1 MKSKTK
7 EKKEQKNISS
17 KKILLKEKPKKDK
30 NKDKDKEKEKEEE
43 AEEIPQPKPKIKNI
57 ERYIYISSYSDSSLM
72 STLKQLFEEI
82 NQKAFN
88 LSSNKEVN
96 TYELSPEEQDNNEI
110 DYISGVQVLDKN
122 IRITILEGITQKG
135 LQKVKEFLP
144 KTKLNDNNIKILM
157 NSEYLFDTRIY
168 SKFGL
173 SLKLIKLQHNLN
185 DYLQTYN
192 IYENANKFR
201 KIYDCFQNFGSLLR
215 VETMEEVVWYGLFPD
230 AESLLLLEKKYGDL
244 LTHQDITGIYKE
256 RKKIVKIS
264 MKDFINSDNSNT
276 LSNNNIHDSN
286 RDLNDLNINSK
297 NSNNDISDI
306 NNNSGLYN
314 NNAITEVKNDNRNK
328 KIIHISKSQGDI
340 NKNKNIFGLNDNLTY
355 EEKLKIIH
363 KLILKPKTDSK
374 NKLYEKYLEEKKHKN
389 VSKSQIWN
397 DNFKYIESLKQKIP
411 TCRKFCR
418 PCLPGEEIIER
429 PKEIL
434 FGPTRINYF
443 DSFVKKMRE
452 KYRKDTKHYYSY
464 SNYSLALSFP
474 MIDPGRNE
482 KYLNY
487 VENKKKWINKKDF
500 ERYKQPEREKIY
512 FPKIKNIL

>member
-17 KKILLKEKPKKDK
+17 KKIILKEKPKKDK

-173 SLKLIKLQHNLN
+173 SLKLIKL
-185 DYLQTYN
+185 
-192 IYENANKFR
+192 
-201 KIYDCFQNFGSLLR
+201 
-215 VETMEEVVWYGLFPD
+215 
-230 AESLLLLEKKYGDL
+230 
-244 LTHQDITGIYKE
+244 
-256 RKKIVKIS
+256 
-264 MKDFINSDNSNT
+264 
-276 LSNNNIHDSN
+276 
-286 RDLNDLNINSK
+286 
-297 NSNNDISDI
+297 
-306 NNNSGLYN
+306 
-314 NNAITEVKNDNRNK
+314 
-328 KIIHISKSQGDI
+328 
-340 NKNKNIFGLNDNLTY
+340 
-355 EEKLKIIH
+355 
-363 KLILKPKTDSK
+363 
-374 NKLYEKYLEEKKHKN
+374 
-389 VSKSQIWN
+389 
-397 DNFKYIESLKQKIP
+397 
-411 TCRKFCR
+411 
-418 PCLPGEEIIER
+418 
-429 PKEIL
+429 
-434 FGPTRINYF
+434 
-443 DSFVKKMRE
+443 
-452 KYRKDTKHYYSY
+452 
-464 SNYSLALSFP
+464 
-474 MIDPGRNE
+474 
-482 KYLNY
+482 
-487 VENKKKWINKKDF
+487 
-500 ERYKQPEREKIY
+500 
-512 FPKIKNIL
+512 